1 MVAITLSTKISTC
14 SVDVAV
20 CWGRRMLEEAQGFEQ
35 KLQANYTNLHSG
47 SCYMQRPAACIE
59 DTRKYLNRS
68 TIKLKHRKPLTAE
81 PEPSSLNRKVMAMV
95 RISSPFRTECV
106 ISRGRLRSRFQLA
119 SNGLGF
125 KVWGTGSISWT
136 GMPPVPPFRL
146 YGGSNV
152 PVHEPPCTS
161 GGTN

>member
-1 MVAITLSTKISTC
+1 
-14 SVDVAV
+14 
-20 CWGRRMLEEAQGFEQ
+20 MLHA
-35 KLQANYTNLHSG
+35 KA
-47 SCYMQRPAACIE
+47 CMQRPAACIE

-95 RISSPFRTECV
+95 RISSPFRAECV

-136 GMPPVPPFRL
+136 SMPPVPPFRL

-152 PVHEPPCTS
+152 PVHEPPCRPQCILCTS
-161 GGTN
+161 GGTLGSTKEYFPRA